1 MKKVLII
8 SLITLILLP
17 WVAIGD
23 ESPIGKIK
31 TVTGSVVA
39 IRSGKEIPM
48 HIGDQF
54 YQNDLIRT
62 GNKSSMG
69 MIFEDNTVLSLGSN
83 SEIVVD
89 EYLFAPHQGKLSMIA
104 SILKGTASYL
114 SGIIGRQS
122 PESVKFQTPDAII
135 GTRGTKFLVKVEG
148 T

>member
-1 MKKVLII
+1 MKRVSILL
-8 SLITLILLP
+8 LITMILLP
-17 WVAIGD
+17 WLAIGD

-31 TVTGSVVA
+31 TVTGDVVA
-39 IRSGKEIPM
+39 IRNGKVIPM
-48 HIGDQF
+48 NIGDQF

-62 GNKSSMG
+62 ANKSSVG
-69 MIFEDNTVLSLGSN
+69 IIFEDNTVLSLGSK

-89 EYLFAPHQGKLSMIA
+89 EYLFAPQQGKLSMIA